1 MYVIIDC
8 VVKITDTSTYLILFA
23 VVIFLCWIIPAIN
36 KRYLDIIRRKKGRKK
51 AMPTELLKEFIGK
64 MCVIS
69 LFNESFGVS
78 GRLTAVEGSWIRV
91 EEKKSVR
98 IINGDMIRDIKLLPE
113 KK

>member
-69 LFNESFGVS
+69 LFNDSFGVS

>member
-8 VVKITDTSTYLILFA
+8 VVKITDSSTYLILFA

-51 AMPTELLKEFIGK
+51 AMPTELLKEFVGK
-64 MCVIS
+64 MCAVS
-69 LFNESFGVS
+69 LFNDSFGVS
-78 GRLTAVEGSWIRV
+78 GRLTAVEGNWIRI
-91 EEKKSVR
+91 EEKKGVR

>member
-69 LFNESFGVS
+69 LFNDSFGVS
-78 GRLTAVEGSWIRV
+78 GRLTAVEGSWIRI

>member
-69 LFNESFGVS
+69 LFNDSFGVS
-78 GRLTAVEGSWIRV
+78 GRLTTVEGSWIRV
-91 EEKKSVR
+91 EEKKGVR